1 MNLSSLALD
10 LTPEDP
16 PNEEIGPDPL
26 DPVVLGHLIFVFNS
40 VLTTAFSFAGVIT
53 NSINM
58 AVFYKMGLSDGVTQ
72 NLFILSV
79 SDGLYALATAIG
91 QSAYILYQLLIRD
104 NRRYGDTAADV
115 YVIVIFTNF
124 IKYILLGVSTFITL
138 VISIVRCC
146 CVAMPLKV
154 KYVLTAKRQLAA
166 ISIPSGIGIFIVVFG
181 VAEIQLYK
189 VHNPIINASI
199 TLYTGVQWPLI
210 RGFNNITAFGSF
222 VIIIACVI
230 VLAASLSRASKFRE
244 SSTSAAS
251 SSKKDNQSSGFSH
264 SLSDVKS
271 KDRQRDA
278 RIVRTV
284 LLISI
289 VFIVCN
295 TPLVVLTYFAIFIRV
310 MSPLSKYSGE
320 NIFMMSVADAFSAL
334 NVVLNI
340 FIYFYSNTRY
350 RNTFTVLFG
359 SAHKPSVSNTS

>member
-1 MNLSSLALD
+1 MNLSSLALG

-16 PNEEIGPDPL
+16 TNEEMGPDPL
-26 DPVVLGHLIFVFNS
+26 DPVVLGHLIFVFRS

-53 NSINM
+53 NFINM
-58 AVFYKMGLSDGVTQ
+58 VVFYKMGLSDGVTQ

-79 SDGLYALATAIG
+79 SDGLYALATAVG
-91 QSAYILYQLLIRD
+91 QSAFISYILMIRD
-104 NRRYGDTAADV
+104 NSYGDIAADV

-124 IKYILLGVSTFITL
+124 IKYVLLGVSTFTTV

-146 CVAMPLKV
+146 CVSMPLKV
-154 KYVLTAKRQLAA
+154 KYVITAKRQLAA
-166 ISIPSGIGIFIVVFG
+166 ILIPSGIGIFIVVFG

-189 VHNPIINASI
+189 VHNPIINATI
-199 TLYTGVQWPLI
+199 TLYTGVELSLI
-210 RGFNNITAFGSF
+210 LGFNNITAFGSF
-222 VIIIACVI
+222 VIIIACII
-230 VLAASLSRASKFRE
+230 VLAASLNRASKFRE

-251 SSKKDNQSSGFSH
+251 NSKKDNQSFGFSH
-264 SLSDVKS
+264 SVSNVKS
-271 KDRQRDA
+271 KDRQRDS

-295 TPLVVLTYFAIFIRV
+295 TPLVVLTYFRVFVRV

-320 NIFMMSVADAFSAL
+320 NIFMMSVADTFSAL

-359 SAHKPSVSNTS
+359 SPHTPSVSNSS

>member
-10 LTPEDP
+10 LTLEDS
-16 PNEEIGPDPL
+16 PNEEMGPDPL
-26 DPVVLGHLIFVFNS
+26 DPVLLGYLTFVFRR
-40 VLTTAFSFAGVIT
+40 VLTTAFSAVGIIT
-53 NSINM
+53 NSINV
-58 AVFYKMGLSDGVTQ
+58 AVFYKMGLSDGVTP

-79 SDGLYALATAIG
+79 SDGLYALTATIG
-91 QSAYILYQLLIRD
+91 QCAYISFRLLIRD
-104 NRRYGDTAADV
+104 NRRYGDIAADV

-124 IKYILLGVSTFITL
+124 IKYVLLAVSTFTTM
-138 VISIVRCC
+138 VISLVRCC

-166 ISIPSGIGIFIVVFG
+166 ILVPSGIAISIVVFA
-181 VAEIQLYK
+181 VSEIQLYK
-189 VHNPIINASI
+189 AYLPSIGTI
-199 TLYTGVQWPLI
+199 TLHNGTRYSLI
-210 RGFNNITAFGSF
+210 MGLNNITAFGSF
-222 VIIIACVI
+222 VIIIACII

-251 SSKKDNQSSGFSH
+251 SSKKDNQSSGFSN
-264 SLSDVKS
+264 SVSDVKS

-295 TPLVVLTYFAIFIRV
+295 TPLVVFSYFRV
-310 MSPLSKYSGE
+310 FVRVISAFSKYSQQSH
-320 NIFMMSVADAFSAL
+320 FMSSVADTFSAL

-359 SAHKPSVSNTS
+359 SAHKQSVSNSS

>member
-10 LTPEDP
+10 LTPKDP
-16 PNEEIGPDPL
+16 TNEEMGRHPL

-189 VHNPIINASI
+189 VHNPIINATI